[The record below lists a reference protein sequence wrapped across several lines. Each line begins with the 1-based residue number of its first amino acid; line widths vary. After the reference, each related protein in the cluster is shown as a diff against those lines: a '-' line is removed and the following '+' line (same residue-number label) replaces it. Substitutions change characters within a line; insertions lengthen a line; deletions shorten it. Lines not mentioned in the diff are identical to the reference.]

1 MRMASLH
8 FCRLR
13 PNQFEKDQA
22 WLEEDQAQPETGYP
36 TSCVR
41 YAEVNRGIPKLRYLW
56 MSSKPIPL
64 KRELLILFP
73 TNLQGNV
80 FRAPP

>member
-1 MRMASLH
+1 MGDDSNPETEDVHSSRIEDCEPMRMVLLH

-36 TSCVR
+36 T
-41 YAEVNRGIPKLRYLW
+41 
-56 MSSKPIPL
+56 
-64 KRELLILFP
+64 
-73 TNLQGNV
+73 
-80 FRAPP
+80 